1 MAYGLMTDFIFDVGD
16 GVGEFLSD
24 DDKAQFTPLNLE
36 EIVEKYIDE
45 RNLLNVVFL
54 KKQIRNYIKR
64 HMGPEGLEYAHPPF
78 GQDTSFVE
86 DYFEGDLYTFL
97 TQVLTL
103 LDVELKARRRNI
115 FSRLAGRG

>member
-24 DDKAQFTPLNLE
+24 DEKAQFTPLNLQ
-36 EIVEKYIDE
+36 EIVKKYIDE

-64 HMGPEGLEYAHPPF
+64 HMGPEGLEYVHPPF

>member
-64 HMGPEGLEYAHPPF
+64 YMGPEGLEYVHPPF

-115 FSRLAGRG
+115 FSRLDGRG